1 MPDLQPY
8 LDVLVTLVGFAALF
22 TVVINAL
29 KFFGVLSDGQAPML
43 SLILNFGL
51 LGLVIASK
59 LFGFDILKLDNY
71 ANIIASFIAALLALV
86 VPPAVSRGFHRLLRK
101 RVPVL
106 GFSHSA

>member
-1 MPDLQPY
+1 MPDLTPY
-8 LDVLVTLVGFAALF
+8 LEVLATLAGFAALF
-22 TVVINAL
+22 AVVINVL
-29 KFFGVLSDGQAPML
+29 KFFGVLSDGQAPTL
-43 SLILNFGL
+43 SLVLNFGL

-86 VPPAVSRGFHRLLRK
+86 VPPAVSRLTHKILRK

-106 GFSHSA
+106 GFSHS

>member
-1 MPDLQPY
+1 MPDLTPY
-8 LDVLVTLVGFAALF
+8 LEVLATLAGFAALF
-22 TVVINAL
+22 AVVINAL
-29 KFFGVLSDGQAPML
+29 KFFGVLSDGQAPTL

-86 VPPAVSRGFHRLLRK
+86 MPPAVSRLTHKVLRK

-106 GFSHSA
+106 GFSHS

>member
-22 TVVINAL
+22 AVVINAL
-29 KFFGVLSDGQAPML
+29 KFFGVLSDGQAPTL

-71 ANIIASFIAALLALV
+71 ANIVASFIAALLALV
-86 VPPAVSRGFHRLLRK
+86 IPPAEKAAIYAGNLKRLLK
-101 RVPVL
+101 L
-106 GFSHSA
+106 